1 MSERRCPSGPGS
13 ASRTSTGVSFEK
25 ERRESFSFLFLFSVS
40 VLVLS
45 LSIYLS
51 IYLPFFPLTFF
62 LPLSLSLA
70 LSLLPSQGDGGVAYA
85 LYGDGAANQ
94 GQIAEAFN
102 IAALWQL
109 PVVFVCENNHY
120 GMGTAEWRGS
130 KSSSF
135 YTRGDYMPGLL
146 IDGMD
151 VLAVKNGEEKLFGF
165 SHLFFYFFSFL
176 VAFSLK
182 EQKTLLR
189 LLISAPTLDSAAA
202 PAPPCRVTREKKGGE
217 QKPFPFPTS
226 NKKKLTFFSSFFLS
240 TKKKKTSGVAFAK
253 EHALKNGPIVLEM
266 DTYRYH
272 GHSMSDPGSTYRT
285 RDEVAGIRQQRDPVE
300 GVRRML
306 LEKAGAEPAEL
317 KKIEKAVKA
326 EVDAA
331 VEQAKKDPP
340 PPPEWLSKN
349 VWVDPLGATARGVE
363 AGTQYK
369 L

>member
-1 MSERRCPSGPGS
+1 MYKREHNFYGGQGIVGAQVPVGAGLGFAHKYRGEPR
-13 ASRTSTGVSFEK
+13 
-25 ERRESFSFLFLFSVS
+25 RRERETEFLFFFQAFFFFSLFLFSLS
-40 VLVLS
+40 PFFRSLLSPPPPS
-45 LSIYLS
+45 LSPSPSSS
-51 IYLPFFPLTFF
+51 IKKT
-62 LPLSLSLA
+62 
-70 LSLLPSQGDGGVAYA
+70 GDGGVAYA

-109 PVVFVCENNHY
+109 PVIFVCENNHY

-151 VLAVKNGEEKLFGF
+151 VLAVKNGEEK
-165 SHLFFYFFSFL
+165 
-176 VAFSLK
+176 
-182 EQKTLLR
+182 ER
-189 LLISAPTLDSAAA
+189 
-202 PAPPCRVTREKKGGE
+202 R
-217 QKPFPFPTS
+217 
-226 NKKKLTFFSSFFLS
+226 SFFLS
-240 TKKKKTSGVAFAK
+240 LSLSLFSSGFFPRAETFFPTSKLKLTPRKKKKKKKKKTQTGVAFAK

-331 VEQAKKDPP
+331 VEQAKKDPA